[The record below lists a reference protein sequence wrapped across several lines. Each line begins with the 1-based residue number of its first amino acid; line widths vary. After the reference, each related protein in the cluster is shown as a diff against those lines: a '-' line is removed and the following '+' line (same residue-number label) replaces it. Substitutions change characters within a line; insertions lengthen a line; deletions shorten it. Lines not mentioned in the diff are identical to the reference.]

1 MSTNESKKVALVTGG
16 NRGIGFAI
24 SKQLAMQGIAV
35 IIGSRDIRQGE
46 AAAKSIAPS
55 PPASGV
61 TTAATTTTATVSA
74 FELDVT
80 DQDSVDKLTS
90 TVHSKFGKLDILVN
104 NAAVLLDGTNYLAS
118 KTDLQI
124 VKATLETNL
133 IGAWRLCQSFVPLM
147 KKNKYGRIV
156 NVSSGAGTVATIR
169 QSLYAPAYSLSK
181 SCLNMLTIMFANE
194 LGREA
199 SATNILV
206 NAVDPGWVRTDMGGS
221 HAPRSAEEGADTAV
235 WLATL
240 PDSGPTGGLFFDR
253 KRIEW

>member
-1 MSTNESKKVALVTGG
+1 MSTSQSKKVALVTGG

-24 SKQLAMQGIAV
+24 SKQLALQGISV

-55 PPASGV
+55 P
-61 TTAATTTTATVSA
+61 TAGGTTTTTTTTTTVSA

-90 TVHSKFGKLDILVN
+90 IIHSKFGKLDILVN
-104 NAAVLLDGTNYLAS
+104 NAGVLLDETNNLPS

-133 IGAWRLCQSFVPLM
+133 IGAWRLCQSFVPMM

-156 NVSSGAGTVATIR
+156 NVSSGAGALDTI
-169 QSLYAPAYSLSK
+169 QQGLYAPAYSVSK
-181 SCLNMLTIMFANE
+181 SSLNVLTIMFANE
-194 LGREA
+194 LRREA
-199 SATNILV
+199 ANILV
-206 NAVDPGWVRTDMGGS
+206 NAVDPGWVRTDMGGPT
-221 HAPRSAEEGADTAV
+221 APRSAEEGADTAV

-240 PDSGPTGGLFFDR
+240 PDRGPTGGFFFNR
-253 KRIEW
+253 KRIE